1 MGRPIRIEYP
11 SALYHI
17 TSRGNERKNIFLED
31 KDRLRFLQI
40 IEDYHDRYGI
50 LIHSYVLMD
59 NHYHL
64 VLETPRGNLLKV
76 MHGINS
82 SYTGYF
88 NRKYGRSG
96 HLFQGR
102 YKGILVEKDT
112 YLLSLSRYVH
122 LNPVRAKVV
131 KNPEYYRWS
140 SYPGYIGK
148 GKESE
153 WVEYA
158 WVLSQFGKNKKRAKR
173 RYREYTEEGLKAKE
187 KTPLRNLHGQVILGG
202 EGFIGRIKG
211 MLRGTRIP
219 QEIVE
224 RKRLME
230 HPSPMEVVGVVAE
243 AFGINQKELLN
254 RGNRAHMARKVAI
267 YLCQRY
273 TGLSNEA
280 IGIVFGG
287 VHYSTVSK
295 VAARLRE
302 EMLKNRELSILLD
315 HLNSHFKA

>member
-17 TSRGNERKNIFLED
+17 TSRGNEKKDIFQREG
-31 KDRLRFLQI
+31 DRVKFLQI
-40 IEDYHDRYGI
+40 LEDYHDRYGI

-64 VLETPRGNLLKV
+64 ILETPKGNLLKV

-102 YKGILVEKDT
+102 YRGILVEKDT

-122 LNPVRAKVV
+122 LNPVRAGVV
-131 KNPEYYRWS
+131 DRPQQYRWS
-140 SYPGYIGK
+140 SYVGYIGK
-148 GKESE
+148 EKESE

-158 WVLSQFGKNKKRAKR
+158 WVFSQFGKEKKRARR
-173 RYREYTEEGLKAKE
+173 RYREYVEEGLRAKE
-187 KTPLRNLHGQVILGG
+187 TTPLRNLHGQVILGDQV
-202 EGFIGRIKG
+202 FIERIKG
-211 MLRGTRIP
+211 MLKGRRLSQG
-219 QEIVE
+219 IVE
-224 RKRLME
+224 RKRLLE
-230 HPSPMEVVGVVAE
+230 HPSATEVVGVVSE
-243 AFGINQKELLN
+243 AYGIDQEEILE
-254 RGNRAHMARKVAI
+254 RGGRANTARKVAI
-267 YLCQRY
+267 YYCQRY

-280 IGIVFGG
+280 IGELFGG
-287 VHYSTVSK
+287 IHYTTVSK
-295 VAARLRE
+295 VTARLRE
-302 EMLKNRELSILLD
+302 EMLKDKELSKLID